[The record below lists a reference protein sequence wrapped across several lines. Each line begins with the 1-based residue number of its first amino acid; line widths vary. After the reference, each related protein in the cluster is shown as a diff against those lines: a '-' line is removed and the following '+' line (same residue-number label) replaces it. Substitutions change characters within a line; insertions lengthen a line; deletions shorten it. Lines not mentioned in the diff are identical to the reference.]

1 MTLVGAVRSTCQETQ
16 PECYHHD
23 GIFTMALN
31 ADARRQNRHRLMLL
45 LSPEEQEHP
54 GLLCTFVIAGCE
66 WARPHPRKPMTEHWE
81 ALNLVLYPVTLLS
94 SFIQWFSTLSPR
106 QNHLQSPL
114 FFFNR
119 IVKILFLK
127 RHVYVDR
134 KMSGRYIKIYQDL
147 NALLLHDGM
156 K

>member
-1 MTLVGAVRSTCQETQ
+1 MLDSVWSLVALWLHLKCLIGDFPGRPVVKTPWFPWRNIGVTLVGAVRSTCQETQ

-81 ALNLVLYPVTLLS
+81 ALNLVLYPVTLLH

-114 FFFNR
+114 PFFF
-119 IVKILFLK
+119 
-127 RHVYVDR
+127 
-134 KMSGRYIKIYQDL
+134 
-147 NALLLHDGM
+147 
-156 K
+156 